1 MNSFHNLMKTK
12 YLKRKQNARVD
23 DLINLLL
30 VIEQDFYL
38 NSQRKLR
45 KVQTPRMPKADIDR
59 HKRGCDIPA
68 VDIEVSSSQVVKHLF
83 IWLNS

>member
-12 YLKRKQNARVD
+12 YLKRKKNAGVD

-30 VIEQDFYL
+30 VIEWDFYL
-38 NSQRKLR
+38 NSQRKLH
-45 KVQTPRMPKADIDR
+45 KVQMPRMPKADIHR

-68 VDIEVSSSQVVKHLF
+68 EDIEALKFVVKHLF